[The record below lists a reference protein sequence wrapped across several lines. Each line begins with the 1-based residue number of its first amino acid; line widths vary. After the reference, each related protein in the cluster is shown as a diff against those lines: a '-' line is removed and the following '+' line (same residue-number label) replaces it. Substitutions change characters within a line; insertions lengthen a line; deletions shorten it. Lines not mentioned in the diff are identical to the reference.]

1 MTRNGYKRKRGVA
14 RRFLVSQTAIVAQA
28 IVEGLRICN
37 NLVEN
42 AIRPTKLGAKNWL
55 FIGNEESGQKCAI
68 LYTIVENCRR
78 LGIHPKE
85 YLTDV
90 LTRLPGMLAKDAIT
104 LTPANWLKARSG
116 KSVRRA
122 A

>member
-1 MTRNGYKRKRGVA
+1 
-14 RRFLVSQTAIVAQA
+14 
-28 IVEGLRICN
+28 VEICN

-55 FIGNEESGQKCAI
+55 FLGNEESGQKCAI

-78 LGIHPKE
+78 LGINPKE

-104 LTPANWLKARSG
+104 LTPANWLKARNW
-116 KSVRRA
+116 KEVRMA